1 MGFGLV
7 EMLKNEMPLVWFSRE
22 IEKTKC
28 LLFCFS
34 RDVEKLNAFGFGLVD
49 MLKS

>member
-22 IEKTKC
+22 IEK
-28 LLFCFS
+28 LNDFCFVL
-34 RDVEKLNAFGFGLVD
+34 VE
-49 MLKS
+49 MLKNEMPFVLV